1 MSNQH
6 FVLVKGGGIHDCTE
20 NVRSVIDAMCDI
32 SPPHT
37 CCVSLPGLVLLTVA
51 AAIKPALWVLSFAV
65 DTKRRQMLM
74 GYWVALLALVVP
86 LIHWVSA
93 AHAMPTI
100 LVRKGYHL
108 LALGLFLPALLWE
121 PQLLALSLAIA
132 LALLVVLEVVRL
144 GDVPYIGE
152 TLHLPCTD
160 AV

>member
-1 MSNQH
+1 M
-6 FVLVKGGGIHDCTE
+6 
-20 NVRSVIDAMCDI
+20 
-32 SPPHT
+32 
-37 CCVSLPGLVLLTVA
+37 SLPGLVLLTLA
-51 AAIKPALWVLSFAV
+51 AAIKPALWVLTFAV

-108 LALGLFLPALLWE
+108 LAMGLFLPALLWE

-132 LALLVVLEVVRL
+132 LALLVVLEVVRI
-144 GDVPYIGE
+144 GDVPHIGE
-152 TLHLPCTD
+152 ILQFTLHRSHMTVCDITQMGSS
-160 AV
+160 AVDR